1 MVGYYLTASQQAT
14 FIGPVI
20 GHGPVQ
26 CAYVIES
33 QYVARCPIMA
43 VAVFSLDLVG
53 EQVFKYFRAF
63 MRAHSIDLYRVARIT
78 V

>member
-1 MVGYYLTASQQAT
+1 MVGYYLAASQQAT
-14 FIGPVI
+14 FIRPVI

-26 CAYVIES
+26 SAYVIES

-43 VAVFSLDLVG
+43 VEVFSLDLVG
-53 EQVFKYFRAF
+53 EQVFKYLRAVL
-63 MRAHSIDLYRVARIT
+63 RGHSINLYRVARIT

>member
-1 MVGYYLTASQQAT
+1 MVGYYLAVSQQAA
-14 FIGPVI
+14 FIRPII

-26 CAYVIES
+26 SAYVIES
-33 QYVARCPIMA
+33 QYVASCPIMA
-43 VAVFSLDLVG
+43 MGVFSLDLVG

-63 MRAHSIDLYRVARIT
+63 MRGHAINLYRVTRIT